1 VRDAY
6 FTALAELAAGD
17 DRIWALTGDLG
28 IGLFDEFE
36 RVAPGRYLNV
46 GIAEQ
51 NLVGV
56 AAGLAYA
63 GKLPFA
69 YSIAPF
75 MTSRPHDQ
83 IRVDVALPAAN
94 VKLVG
99 VGGGVAYGTLGPT
112 HHAIEDVALM
122 RCLPNMTVLTPA
134 DPGEAYRATLAAA
147 AHPGPVYLRLGKNG
161 EPRALPAGAEFAI
174 GRALRLSVGD
184 DVAILSAGAIL
195 PEAQRAAALLEARGV
210 RVSLTHF
217 GTVKTLDRAAVA
229 EAAATG
235 SVVTVEEHTVIG
247 GFGGAVAEAMAELG
261 CAARLRRVG
270 LRDVFAHEVGSR
282 AHLIAQHGLDAR
294 AVAAAAA
301 DLLDMEPHPLDEE
314 AAG

>member
-1 VRDAY
+1 MRDAY
-6 FTALAELAAGD
+6 FQALAELGGRD
-17 DRIWALTGDLG
+17 ERVWALTGDLG

-36 RVAPGRYLNV
+36 RSAPGRYLNV

-112 HHAIEDVALM
+112 HHAIEDIALM
-122 RCLPNMTVLTPA
+122 RCLPNMTVLTPG

-147 AHPGPVYLRLGKNG
+147 AHDGPAYLRLGKNG
-161 EPRALPAGAEFAI
+161 EPRVLPQDAEFGI
-174 GRALRLSVGD
+174 GRALRLAVGD

-195 PEAQRAAALLEARGV
+195 PEAMRAKDLLEAHGV
-210 RVSLTHF
+210 GVTLSHF
-217 GTVKTLDRAAVA
+217 GTVKPLDTVAVA
-229 EAAATG
+229 EAAAT
-235 SVVTVEEHTVIG
+235 SSIVTVEEHTVIG
-247 GFGGAVAEAMAELG
+247 GFGGAVAEALAEFG

-282 AHLIAQHGLDAR
+282 GHLIAHHRLDA
-294 AVAAAAA
+294 AAIVAAAA
-301 DLLDMEPHPLDEE
+301 DLLDMAPIEE
-314 AAG
+314 AA

>member
-1 VRDAY
+1 MRDAY
-6 FTALAELAAGD
+6 FSALAELGAGD
-17 DRIWALTGDLG
+17 ERVWALTGDLG

-75 MTSRPHDQ
+75 VTSRPHDQ

-112 HHAIEDVALM
+112 HHAIEDIALM
-122 RCLPNMTVLTPA
+122 RCLPNMTVLTPG

-147 AHPGPVYLRLGKNG
+147 AHDGPVYLRLGKNG
-161 EPRALPAGAEFAI
+161 EPRELADDAEFAI

-195 PEAQRAAALLEARGV
+195 PEARRAAGLLEARGV
-210 RVSLTHF
+210 SVSLTHF
-217 GTVKTLDRAAVA
+217 GTVKPLDTQAVA

-235 SVVTVEEHTVIG
+235 SVVTIEEHTVIG
-247 GFGGAVAEAMAELG
+247 GFGGAVAEALAELG
-261 CAARLRRVG
+261 CAARLHRVG

-282 AHLIAQHGLDAR
+282 AHLIAHHRLDAG
-294 AVAAAAA
+294 AVVYAAAH
-301 DLLDMEPHPLDEE
+301 LLDMDPTDEE
-314 AAG
+314 AAA